1 MKWLR
6 FQTETVTDSMSH
18 GEFRFLESFFVHF
31 YKCDHFIQRLYPNQ
45 LTDMCHR
52 LWPIVI
58 FLRFLH
64 YRGLTEHWQIE
75 FEHPSQPSG
84 QLLSQGQSKFSF
96 GWHAQYL
103 NVLTLKHSCTD
114 NCYLLSTQTIS
125 SLKQADKHSESVGS
139 QDEMHLSVSSTQIS
153 RQAVFRS

>member
-1 MKWLR
+1 MENLGFLKSLYISTNAITSFKGFTLTNWL
-6 FQTETVTDSMSH
+6 
-18 GEFRFLESFFVHF
+18 
-31 YKCDHFIQRLYPNQ
+31 I
-45 LTDMCHR
+45 
-52 LWPIVI
+52 WAIVI